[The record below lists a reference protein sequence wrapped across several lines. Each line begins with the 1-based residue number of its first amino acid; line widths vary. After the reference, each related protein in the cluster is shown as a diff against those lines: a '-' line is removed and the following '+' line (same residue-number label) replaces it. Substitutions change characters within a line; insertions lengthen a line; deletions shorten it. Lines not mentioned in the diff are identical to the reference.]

1 MSAHVR
7 EDEALLSMFEDALL
21 ARGRTPITLNKFK
34 WLARRFLASVPEE
47 EDPFTK
53 RAVTRYLAQLRR
65 EGAKNVYLKW
75 SYYGLRAFFLAL
87 DKLWPF
93 ARNEAP
99 KGKSSEEGH
108 LFSNHRVPYLELR
121 RRPHW

>member
-53 RAVTRYLAQLRR
+53 RAVTRYLAEMRR
-65 EGAKNVYLKW
+65 GG
-75 SYYGLRAFFLAL
+75 S
-87 DKLWPF
+87 
-93 ARNEAP
+93 
-99 KGKSSEEGH
+99 KGKSMRWSFYG
-108 LFSNHRVPYLELR
+108 LKTFFSALGKPWEFKKTETPKTTSDNDEVPVLDEALMV
-121 RRPHW
+121 